1 MANPC
6 GQVHMPNFP
15 CRECDRIR
23 ALEKG
28 DADTFEERSGAAED
42 SLGRDGPSATRV
54 RRGRGSVSSSSGS
67 SGEAVSDTGPVDD
80 SMAQRGKPDRLA
92 VADEAVAETLARYRA
107 KAAARQKRYR
117 ERMKARRAKI
127 RGSPSE

>member
-1 MANPC
+1 
-6 GQVHMPNFP
+6 MPNMP

-54 RRGRGSVSSSSGS
+54 RRGRGSVSPGPGS
-67 SGEAVSDTGPVDD
+67 SGEEVPDTGSVAD
-80 SMAQRGKPDRLA
+80 SMAPGSKPDRLA
-92 VADEAVAETLARYRA
+92 VAREAASDAERQRKFREKDPEAYRL
-107 KAAARQKRYR
+107 KNKL
-117 ERMKARRAKI
+117 RMRRI
-127 RGSPSE
+127 RGSPKSPEE